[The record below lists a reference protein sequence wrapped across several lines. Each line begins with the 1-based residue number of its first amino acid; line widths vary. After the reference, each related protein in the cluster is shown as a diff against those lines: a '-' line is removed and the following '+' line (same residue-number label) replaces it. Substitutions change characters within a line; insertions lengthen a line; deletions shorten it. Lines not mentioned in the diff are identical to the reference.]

1 MKMYVSSKK
10 EKNRISFNNILITMT
25 TIITIMTNND
35 DNKDILKKY

>member
-1 MKMYVSSKK
+1 MYVSSKK
-10 EKNRISFNNILITMT
+10 KNRISFNNILITMT